1 MAEAAMKLCRMGARA
16 ALVKGG
22 HRKAVDAADVLCL
35 DGELTWFRA
44 PWVTTRNVH
53 GTGCTL
59 SAALAAFLA
68 RGLGVREA
76 TGAAKRFVTA
86 SLERSA
92 EGGFGHGAGPLHRLA
107 PDVD

>member
-1 MAEAAMKLCRMGARA
+1 
-16 ALVKGG
+16 
-22 HRKAVDAADVLCL
+22 
-35 DGELTWFRA
+35 
-44 PWVTTRNVH
+44 VTTRNVH